1 MFKPARFFGALA
13 VAALVTGGS
22 AFTDSNTFL
31 SDSQV
36 AGYGEQSSTGAYIVQ
51 VNYTPWETDRSRLSS
66 VSFVTTTDLT
76 GKTASLTL
84 KDGSTSVASYAC
96 ATPTDYTSGLST
108 IVCNVTGHDLV
119 ASFDRTGLT
128 VL

>member
-1 MFKPARFFGALA
+1 MMKPVRFIGALA

-22 AFTDSNTFL
+22 AFTASNTF
-31 SDSQV
+31 SNPSQI
-36 AGYGEQSSTGAYIVQ
+36 AGYGEQTSTGALIVQ
-51 VNYTPWETDRSRLSS
+51 VNYTAWATDRSLLSS

-84 KDGSTSVASYAC
+84 KSGSTLVASYAC
-96 ATPTDYTSGLST
+96 AAPTDYTSGLST
-108 IVCNVTGHDLV
+108 IVCDVTGHDPIG
-119 ASFDRTGLT
+119 SFDRTGLT

>member
-1 MFKPARFFGALA
+1 MSRSTRFIGALGL
-13 VAALVTGGS
+13 AALVTSGS
-22 AFTDSNTFL
+22 AFTASNTFL
-31 SDSQV
+31 DRSQV
-36 AGYGEQSSTGAYIVQ
+36 AGYGEQSSTGAFIVQ
-51 VNYTPWETDRSRLSS
+51 VNYTPWETDRSRISS

-84 KDGSTSVASYAC
+84 KNGSELVATYAC
-96 ATPTDYTSGLST
+96 ATPTEYTSGLST
-108 IVCNVTGHDLV
+108 IVCDVPGHELV